1 MIDVKSPQRLICLLL
16 LLRDS
21 KQTIFRLHA
30 FLLKFIEIKT
40 KAFDYR
46 RSDISNKRGSQI
58 IDSCVVKVDGVS
70 SYVIGSSKIQSSD

>member
-1 MIDVKSPQRLICLLL
+1 MIDVKSPQRLIRLLL

-21 KQTIFRLHA
+21 KQTIFGLHA

-40 KAFDYR
+40 KAFGYCKL
-46 RSDISNKRGSQI
+46 DISNKRGSQI
-58 IDSCVVKVDGVS
+58 IDSCIVKVDSV

>member
-1 MIDVKSPQRLICLLL
+1 MIDVKSPQRLIRLLK

-21 KQTIFRLHA
+21 KQTIFRLDA
-30 FLLKFIEIKT
+30 FLLKFIEIKL

-46 RSDISNKRGSQI
+46 NSDISNKRGTQI
-58 IDSCVVKVDGVS
+58 IDSCVVRVGSV

>member
-1 MIDVKSPQRLICLLL
+1 MIDVKSPQRLIRLLV

-46 RSDISNKRGSQI
+46 KSDISNKRGSQI
-58 IDSCVVKVDGVS
+58 IDSCIVKVDGV